1 MNQRLIF
8 IAALAFLFNFPIF
21 SHGENK
27 PGPHGGLIRMPG
39 DFHVEILD
47 LGNSKFRI
55 YLLDINFQNPS
66 LKSSSVNAK
75 IRTSE
80 GYKNLSCETLDNSFI
95 CEGDPKV
102 KKTKG
107 ELILISIREN
117 SKGSEIKLEL
127 PLKKDNGGNH
137 EHKH

>member
-1 MNQRLIF
+1 MNRKMIF
-8 IAALAFLFNFPIF
+8 IAALVFLFDLPIL

-55 YLLDINFQNPS
+55 YLLDINFANPS
-66 LKSSSVNAK
+66 LKSSSVVAK
-75 IRTSE
+75 LRTSE
-80 GYKNLSCETLDNSFI
+80 GYKNLSCETGKNSFI
-95 CEGDPKV
+95 CTGDPTLEKA
-102 KKTKG
+102 KQ
-107 ELILISIREN
+107 ELILSPIREN

-127 PLKKDNGGNH
+127 PLKKDNGDNH